1 MDDNK
6 MTQRGEYSCYRW
18 QKAALLH
25 DITVSVR
32 AALGMVTWREEIRK
46 KTVISSCHLYV
57 LYVLHAYEYFH
68 GSNR

>member
-32 AALGMVTWREEIRK
+32 AALGMVT
-46 KTVISSCHLYV
+46 
-57 LYVLHAYEYFH
+57 
-68 GSNR
+68 